1 MCHDCVLIWR
11 ADFLF
16 FLFFFLN
23 VFVNSSA
30 GFLKNFL
37 SCSFGHWWLFHSFSV
52 LVLDHF
58 QKSILFK
65 PLDPFQFFFLSDQQ
79 KQCQRQLFDCIT
91 IVFFA
96 VTKWLPMCFSPNP
109 GVFQHDFQCKFEEV
123 GSGRVKNY
131 LQSMECIWKSESKD
145 CIQELMHLI
154 FQLINLLLTEALS
167 EIVSV

>member
-1 MCHDCVLIWR
+1 
-11 ADFLF
+11 
-16 FLFFFLN
+16 
-23 VFVNSSA
+23 
-30 GFLKNFL
+30 
-37 SCSFGHWWLFHSFSV
+37 
-52 LVLDHF
+52 
-58 QKSILFK
+58 
-65 PLDPFQFFFLSDQQ
+65 
-79 KQCQRQLFDCIT
+79 
-91 IVFFA
+91 
-96 VTKWLPMCFSPNP
+96 MCFSPNP